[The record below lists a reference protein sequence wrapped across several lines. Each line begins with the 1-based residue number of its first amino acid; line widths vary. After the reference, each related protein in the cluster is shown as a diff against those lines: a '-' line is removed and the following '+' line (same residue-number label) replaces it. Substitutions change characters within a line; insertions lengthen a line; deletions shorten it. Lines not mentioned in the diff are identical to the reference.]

1 VARAFRRGG
10 VVCCASSSMSY
21 NSLIHITTAIIT
33 TTTKHHSLEAKV
45 VKCSCATTLLHDKF
59 FEYSQAYRDQEDSR
73 YRRTSPLPLAVKPK
87 MADDIEAEL
96 MLAGKELDKASL
108 IKQYT
113 AYHTNSNPGRRNRE

>member
-1 VARAFRRGG
+1 MLRVFLHELQLTH
-10 VVCCASSSMSY
+10 S
-21 NSLIHITTAIIT
+21 
-33 TTTKHHSLEAKV
+33 HHHNDNNNNDRHRSLEAKAV
-45 VKCSCATTLLHDKF
+45 TYSCATTLPHKKF
-59 FEYSQAYRDQEDSR
+59 LEYSQASVDQEDSR
-73 YRRTSPLPLAVKPK
+73 YRRTSPLPLVVKPK